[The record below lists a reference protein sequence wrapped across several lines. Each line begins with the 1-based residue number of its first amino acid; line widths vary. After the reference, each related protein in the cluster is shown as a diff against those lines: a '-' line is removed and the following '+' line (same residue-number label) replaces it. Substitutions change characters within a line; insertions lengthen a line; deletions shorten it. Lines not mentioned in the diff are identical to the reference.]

1 MRLRYYAEADTAV
14 DHRRTVE
21 LLESIADRHAFPVE
35 IVQVEPRRAPPEE
48 FSGAVEHRTLDN
60 AWDDFTYN
68 QTLQD
73 GLGTPPS
80 QYYDDPEDIIGNVG
94 IVVDDTLVWATRFW
108 GTHHGWGPIDPEQT
122 AIGFL
127 EAVEQ
132 RGEGPIAERVSLE
145 DWSPDEA

>member
-21 LLESIADRHAFPVE
+21 LLASIADRHAIPVE
-35 IVQVEPRRAPPEE
+35 IVQVEPGRAPPED
-48 FSGAVEHRTLDN
+48 FAGTVEHRTLDN

-80 QYYDDPEDIIGNVG
+80 QHYDDPEDIVGNVG
-94 IVVDDTLVWATRFW
+94 IVVDGTLVWATRFW
-108 GTHHGWGPIDPEQT
+108 GTHHGWRAVEPEDT
-122 AIGFL
+122 AIEFL
-127 EAVEQ
+127 ESVEQ
-132 RGEGPIAERVSLE
+132 RGEEPIAERVPLE
-145 DWSPDEA
+145 DWSPDEV